1 MRRLTITPEIA
12 ARLIARPRVERQ
24 EQQYCADDALALAV
38 EIGKQM
44 CADFVLDADNT
55 PAYTAIAKWLVNE
68 PQPKVSPYKGIYLQG
83 ATGTG
88 KTICLDIFRTVARY
102 LQIEM
107 NGEPMR
113 WQSVSTAEVC
123 DNYLETGSTE
133 QYRAAQV
140 VCFQDL
146 GGEPTEVLYMGNR
159 RNVMRQILEARGD
172 HPDTLTLITSNIPAE
187 KLGQYYGDRVAS
199 RIKQMCNI
207 LTMGG
212 ADRRK

>member
-1 MRRLTITPEIA
+1 MKRISITPELA
-12 ARLIARPRVERQ
+12 AQLIGRPRVQRPEQ
-24 EQQYCADDALALAV
+24 EYSSEDALRLAA
-38 EIGKQM
+38 EIGRQM
-44 CADFVLDADNT
+44 CAGFVLDEDNR
-55 PAYTAIAKWLVNE
+55 PAYEMIAAWLVNE
-68 PQPKVSPYKGIYLQG
+68 PKPKLSPFKGIYLQG

-88 KTICLDIFRTVARY
+88 KTICLDIFRIVARY
-102 LQIEM
+102 LQVEV
-107 NGEPMR
+107 NGETMR

-123 DNYLETGSTE
+123 DTYLETGSTE
-133 QYRAAQV
+133 QYRSATV

-172 HPDTLTLITSNIPAE
+172 RPDFLTLITSNIPAD
-187 KLGQYYGDRVAS
+187 KLGSYYGDRVAS

-207 LTMGG
+207 ITMGG